1 MSYQDKYLKYKN
13 KYIQLKNQ
21 YGGAKINDT
30 VVDIVTR
37 KVWGKIIREDKKVW
51 FLDSERIV
59 KKINEGK
66 VWEVTSEKVS
76 SGEVTNGK
84 VTNGKVPRVG
94 VPIKKVIKQNAMLNV
109 IKPLTEYNIYSVYWI
124 YPNASFRPIEYGM
137 EAIFKIVVSARN
149 DQEAFDFIQTLLHE
163 FPNDD
168 TIHFWSNKSQLV
180 FHLIGRSN
188 LDKVSLICKDSQVDT
203 G

>member
-76 SGEVTNGK
+76 S
-84 VTNGKVPRVG
+84 
-94 VPIKKVIKQNAMLNV
+94 
-109 IKPLTEYNIYSVYWI
+109 
-124 YPNASFRPIEYGM
+124 
-137 EAIFKIVVSARN
+137 
-149 DQEAFDFIQTLLHE
+149 
-163 FPNDD
+163 
-168 TIHFWSNKSQLV
+168 
-180 FHLIGRSN
+180 
-188 LDKVSLICKDSQVDT
+188 
-203 G
+203 